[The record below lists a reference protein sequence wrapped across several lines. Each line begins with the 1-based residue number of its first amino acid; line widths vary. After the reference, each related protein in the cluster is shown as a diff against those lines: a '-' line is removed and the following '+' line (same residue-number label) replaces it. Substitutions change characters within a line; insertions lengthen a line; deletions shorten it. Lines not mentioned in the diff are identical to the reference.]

1 MAQAVADA
9 PAEKKRAPYPVEL
22 YRTAV
27 GKKYVM
33 AITGIMWMGY
43 VLAHMAGNLKLYL
56 GAEDINHYSES
67 LRTLGDPFLPRTW
80 LLWILRSGLIAA
92 IVLHVH
98 AAWSLTRM
106 NWARDKKYESRRDFI
121 AANFASRT
129 MRWTGTIVL
138 LFIIFHLAD
147 LTWGIDGVHP
157 DYVRG
162 DIYHNVTTSFERPAV
177 AIFYIVANLALGV
190 HLLHGA
196 WSLFQSLGLNHPRFN
211 AWRRWFAYA
220 FTIVVIGGNITFP
233 LAVMTGVIG

>member
-1 MAQAVADA
+1 MAQAVAEA
-9 PAEKKRAPYPVEL
+9 PERRRAPYPVEL

-33 AITGIMWMGY
+33 AVTGIMWMGY
-43 VLAHMAGNLKLYL
+43 VLAHMAGNLKIYM
-56 GAEDINHYSES
+56 GAEDINHYGEW
-67 LRTLGDPFLPRTW
+67 LRTLATPLFPRTVF
-80 LLWILRSGLIAA
+80 LWILRGGLIAA
-92 IVLHVH
+92 FVLHVH
-98 AAWSLTRM
+98 AAYSLTRM
-106 NWARDKKYESRRDFI
+106 NWVRDKKYESRRDFI

-138 LFIIFHLAD
+138 LFLAFHLAD

-162 DIYHNVTTSFERPAV
+162 DIHHNVVESFERPAV

-220 FTIVVIGGNITFP
+220 FTALVIGGNITFP
-233 LAVMTGVIG
+233 LAVMTGVIES